1 LTVTA
6 AARNE
11 ARIETVRDRA
21 PEHTPVSPHKVRL
34 SLVAAAL
41 TLGAAAGCNDDSPK
55 TNASPIVNSATTVS
69 PTPSATGEQG
79 AILSQYRLFWSSLTP
94 VSRMAPAARRAELAK
109 FTVDPELKSL
119 VAGMSATDRKG
130 QVYYGADRLRATQ
143 ASISP
148 DGTTAVVNDCQD
160 STHSGLASRASGERL
175 TVGVAR
181 NHVVVTMKKSS
192 GVWKVA
198 FVAYTKTPC

>member
-1 LTVTA
+1 MPA
-6 AARNE
+6 
-11 ARIETVRDRA
+11 
-21 PEHTPVSPHKVRL
+21 
-34 SLVAAAL
+34 
-41 TLGAAAGCNDDSPK
+41 
-55 TNASPIVNSATTVS
+55 
-69 PTPSATGEQG
+69 
-79 AILSQYRLFWSSLTP
+79 
-94 VSRMAPAARRAELAK
+94 AARRAQLAK
-109 FTVDPELKSL
+109 FTLDPELKSL

-130 QVYYGADRLRATQ
+130 QVYYGADRPRATQ

-160 STHSGLASRASGERL
+160 STHSGLASRASGEHL